1 MVPANWGGVLVIDW
15 RRQTL
20 LRMVAV
26 AALAAAVGLSGCGRK
41 AGLDPPPA
49 AAIGGDQGAV
59 QAAPQPGVD
68 GRAVAPEPQ
77 RRTPLDWLID

>member
-1 MVPANWGGVLVIDW
+1 MIDW

-20 LRMVAV
+20 LRITAV
-26 AALAAAVGLSGCGRK
+26 AALAAAAGLSGCGRK

-49 AAIGGDQGAV
+49 AAIGGDQGPL
-59 QAAPQPGVD
+59 QTAPQPGVGPN
-68 GRAVAPEPQ
+68 GRAVAPDQGPQ